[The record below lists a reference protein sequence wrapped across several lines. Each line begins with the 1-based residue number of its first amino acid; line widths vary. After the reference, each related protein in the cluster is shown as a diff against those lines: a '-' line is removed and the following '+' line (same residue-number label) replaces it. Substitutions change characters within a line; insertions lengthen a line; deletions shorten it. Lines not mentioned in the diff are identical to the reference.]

1 MKTYVI
7 AEMAWSHTG
16 YFKKAIEMLEGAS
29 SSGADAIS
37 IHITDM
43 GTYMTEDYRC
53 IAGVTLSDSADDE
66 QSIYDFLESINLS
79 HDDWLRFSSKAD
91 ELNIDLVVM
100 CNDQISFE
108 FSKKI
113 NVKKYVVSAASFLEL
128 DLIEDIVSY
137 NNDIILRTGGA
148 TIDEID
154 TVLEHIYNTDE
165 TSKVCLL
172 AGIQLYPTP
181 IEDMHISSLSL
192 LHDRYKRPGFTLGLA
207 DHIDGDHPYAEYLPA
222 ISLALGSTVLEKHIT
237 TDREEKLEDYEA
249 ALGIDQFK
257 TFVDYVR
264 EAEKAIGEKSLD
276 YMNDNE
282 SYKKY
287 RLVGRKKIVAS
298 RDLVAGE
305 ILTNEML
312 SFKRADYGAQLES
325 LESILGKKLLIDRK
339 VDEAIDIEHIE
350 K

>member
-16 YFKKAIEMLEGAS
+16 SLGKAIEMLEGATE
-29 SSGADAIS
+29 SGADAIS

-43 GTYMTEDYRC
+43 PTYMTKDYKC
-53 IAGVTLSDSADDE
+53 IAGTTLSDSADE
-66 QSIYDFLESINLS
+66 TLSIYDFLVSINLS
-79 HDDWLRFSSKAD
+79 DDDWKRFSCRAD

-100 CNDQISFE
+100 CNDQQSFE

-128 DLIEDIVSY
+128 DLIENIIRY

-154 TVLEHIYNTDE
+154 TVLEHIYKIDDL
-165 TSKVCLL
+165 SRVCLL

-181 IEDMHISSLSL
+181 IDNMHIRSLRKI
-192 LHDRYKRPGFTLGLA
+192 HDRYTRSGFSLGLA
-207 DHIDGDHPYAEYLPA
+207 DHIDGDHPYAQYLPA
-222 ISLALGSTVLEKHIT
+222 ISLALGATVIEKHIT
-237 TDREEKLEDYEA
+237 TDRKDKLEDYEA

-257 TFVDYVR
+257 IFVNYIR
-264 EAEKAIGEKSLD
+264 EAEKALGDSSLK

-298 RDLVAGE
+298 RKLKAGE
-305 ILTNEML
+305 AITRDMI
-312 SFKRADYGAQLES
+312 SFKRADFGAQLEN
-325 LESILGKKLLIDRK
+325 IKRFIGKKLLIDRE
-339 VDEAIDIEHIE
+339 VDEAIDVEHLEI
-350 K
+350 